1 MLTESKVMLTTIDN
15 PFDPFNDYD
24 NWLRY
29 DEEKGYNTCGY
40 LARIAKVTDDM
51 SLKEEDQE
59 IERAC
64 DEIID
69 LNPLGIYRK
78 VKKEIPFIF

>member
-24 NWLRY
+24 NWLRF
-29 DEEKGYNTCGY
+29 DTEKGHNTCGY

-51 SLKEEDQE
+51 SLKEEDME

-69 LNPLGIYRK
+69 LNPLGLYKK
-78 VKKEIPFIF
+78 VKKNIPFI